1 MDRPLG
7 PNFFLVGAM
16 KAGTTAVYDSL
27 GVHPQVYCSPIK
39 EPNFFSDDLDIG
51 QFTLS
56 DARANSSFDA
66 DAYVL
71 GPMDRPVHEAYI
83 RDPASYSALFRMAGG
98 KQAIGECSTSYLY
111 STAAAHNMR
120 RAVPH
125 ARIVMIL
132 RNPVERAIS
141 QYYMECRIGTA
152 CEPFGSLLN
161 QDLAAPRKLWGNSR
175 LYVELGRYVEQV
187 ARYLDQFPREQ
198 VKIIVYDDLR
208 ADFHGVITDI
218 LTFLGVD
225 PALQPPAV
233 GSSNSARVPR
243 AAHINYLLNR
253 LGVKNLINRTL
264 PQPVIELGK
273 RLYYCSPNDNGVTEA
288 DRERLRAL
296 LADEVVALS
305 QLLGRDLSSWLAS
318 PPHRHAAAAP
328 AGHEQPKA
336 PQAAA

>member
-1 MDRPLG
+1 MDQPLG

-27 GVHPQVYCSPIK
+27 GSHPQVYCSPIK
-39 EPNFFSDDLDIG
+39 EPNFFSDDLDID

-56 DARANSSFDA
+56 DARANSAFDA

-71 GPMDRPVHEAYI
+71 GPMDRPVHEAYV
-83 RDPASYSALFRMAGG
+83 RSSATYSALFRMAAG
-98 KQAIGECSTSYLY
+98 KAIGECSTSYLY
-111 STAAAHNMR
+111 STAAAHNIR

-152 CEPFGSLLN
+152 CEPFGSLLH

-225 PALQPPAV
+225 PALQPPAIAM
-233 GSSNSARVPR
+233 SNRARVPR
-243 AAHINYLLNR
+243 SAQINYLLNQF
-253 LGVKNLINRTL
+253 GVKHLINRAL

-273 RLYYCSPNDNGVTEA
+273 RLYYRRPNGNGVTEA

-296 LADEVVALS
+296 LADEVTALS

-328 AGHEQPKA
+328 AGHEQLKA
-336 PQAAA
+336 QRAAA